1 MSNTSIVIVAGKIR
15 VDPAKRDKVLETGAQ
30 LMVDT
35 RTQKGCLDYV
45 WTADPTDPA
54 RIYVFERW
62 ESKEDLAAHLAG
74 NYYLR
79 MRDHVG
85 TAGLTEAETL
95 KYRIDWVEQVYDET
109 MTPRADFFTA
119 PD

>member
-1 MSNTSIVIVAGKIR
+1 MKDLVIIAGKIR
-15 VDPAKRDKVLETGAQ
+15 VDPEKRDGVLEHGAQ
-30 LMVDT
+30 LMRDT

-45 WTADPTDPA
+45 WSADPTDPA

-62 ESKEDLAAHLAG
+62 ECIADLAAHLKG
-74 NYYLR
+74 EYYLK
-79 MRDHVG
+79 MRDHMG

-95 KYRIDWVEQVYDET
+95 KYRIDWFEQVYDET

>member
-1 MSNTSIVIVAGKIR
+1 MKDVVIIAGKIR
-15 VDPAKRDKVLETGAQ
+15 VDPAKRDQVLVDGAQ

-45 WTADPTDPA
+45 WSADPTDPA

-62 ESKEDLAAHLAG
+62 ECIADLAAHLKG
-74 NYYLR
+74 EFYLR
-79 MRDHVG
+79 MRDHMG

-95 KYRIDWVEQVYDET
+95 KYRIDWYEQVYDET

>member
-1 MSNTSIVIVAGKIR
+1 VKDIVIVAGKIR
-15 VDPAKRDKVLETGAQ
+15 VDPAKRNEVLESGAQ
-30 LMVDT
+30 LMRET

-45 WTADPTDPA
+45 WSADPTDPA

-62 ESKEDLAAHLAG
+62 ESVEDLAAHLKG
-74 NYYLR
+74 EYYLR
-79 MRDHVG
+79 MRDHIG
-85 TAGLTEAETL
+85 GAGLTEAETL
-95 KYRIDWVEQVYDET
+95 KYRIDWLEPVYDES